1 MDPSGD
7 GELSLRE
14 VERGLARVDQRE
26 PHELLE
32 EDVGATAACLERFLD
47 LKVGARSRSRAR
59 PNAFPS
65 PLSLSLSR

>member
-47 LKVGARSRSRAR
+47 LKVGARSLAPAR
-59 PNAFPS
+59 VRTRFP